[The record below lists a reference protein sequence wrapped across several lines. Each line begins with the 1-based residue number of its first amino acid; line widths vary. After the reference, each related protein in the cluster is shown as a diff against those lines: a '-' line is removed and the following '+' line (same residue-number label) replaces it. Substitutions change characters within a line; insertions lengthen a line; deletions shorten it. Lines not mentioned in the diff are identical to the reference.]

1 MGRFGSKSLLDG
13 YLQGLGESDSTC
25 GIDNYLTCNCL
36 DTAGAGAL
44 AKSIKIA
51 S

>member
-25 GIDNYLTCNCL
+25 GIDNYLTCNYL
-36 DTAGAGAL
+36 DTAGAL
-44 AKSIKIA
+44 AKSMKVA